1 MLDLFDEW
9 LRSYFHGFKTVK
21 NDSSSNVV
29 IFNCL
34 IYLYDVLIALMSRL
48 APLKPYF
55 SILRIVCKIDI
66 TDEWDQWILT
76 LVILCNIFSIIVI
89 FITIFIISFF
99 CKDGIIKTKHIII
112 ITVVS
117 INKINTK
124 RLWWSC
130 HCLLKWI
137 WFTPTSIILNFK
149 QNSFNINIKLVW

>member
-55 SILRIVCKIDI
+55 SILRVVCKIDI
-66 TDEWDQWILT
+66 TMNEINEYWLWSYYATSSLS
-76 LVILCNIFSIIVI
+76 L
-89 FITIFIISFF
+89 SFLSPSSSSHF
-99 CKDGIIKTKHIII
+99 FVKME
-112 ITVVS
+112 
-117 INKINTK
+117 
-124 RLWWSC
+124 
-130 HCLLKWI
+130 
-137 WFTPTSIILNFK
+137 
-149 QNSFNINIKLVW
+149 